1 MHVTDQV
8 IGLAGTVI
16 AVEVGSDV
24 FWTVCGFAELVVQ
37 SPGRLSVNVVSTSVG
52 PYVPLLCSEAEAV
65 TLNADPAVLLG
76 GLLTVTPFTL
86 MSDVPVMFVLEPPLA
101 LSLALAGSLTCS
113 WSIAADAVTEK
124 LWLEA
129 LAQVTDQVTGLAG
142 TVVAV
147 DVGSELSWLVCGFPE
162 EVAQSAGRLSVNV
175 VSAFVGP

>member
-1 MHVTDQV
+1 MTDQV
-8 IGLAGTVI
+8 TGLAGTVV
-16 AVEVGSDV
+16 AEDVGSDV
-24 FWTVCGFAELVVQ
+24 LSTVCGLAEPVVQ
-37 SPGRLSVNVVSTSVG
+37 SPGRLNVNVVSTSVG

-86 MSDVPVMFVLEPPLA
+86 MSDVPVMFVLAPPLA
-101 LSLALAGSLTCS
+101 LLFAPFGSVTCS

-142 TVVAV
+142 TVVVV
-147 DVGSELSWLVCGFPE
+147 DAGSEVSWLVCGLTE
-162 EVAQSAGRLSVNV
+162 EVVQSAGMLRVNV
-175 VSAFVGP
+175 VSVFVGP

>member
-1 MHVTDQV
+1 VTDQV
-8 IGLAGTVI
+8 TGLAGTVV
-16 AVEVGSDV
+16 AADAGSEVLS
-24 FWTVCGFAELVVQ
+24 TVCGLAETVVQ
-37 SPGRLSVNVVSTSVG
+37 SAGRLSEKVVSTFAG
-52 PYVPLLCSEAEAV
+52 PYVPLLCTLAEAV
-65 TLNADPAVLLG
+65 TLNVEPATLLG

-86 MSDVPVMFVLEPPLA
+86 MSDVPVMLVLEPPLA
-101 LSLALAGSLTCS
+101 LSLALAGSVTCN
-113 WSIAADAVTEK
+113 WSIAAAAVTEK